1 MRERIYEY
9 CEGWSLTVNIEK
21 TKVMVFRKRDGI
33 LGTES
38 CSYNENVIEIVE
50 QFNNLG
56 FVISTNDWVKK
67 GIDMLAVKARK
78 SMRSLL
84 PYEGY
89 GHSYR

>member
-1 MRERIYEY
+1 MPRVRERIYEY

-21 TKVMVFRKRDGI
+21 TKVMVFRKLDGI

-78 SMRSLL
+78 S
-84 PYEGY
+84 
-89 GHSYR
+89 

>member
-1 MRERIYEY
+1 MNALYEY
-9 CEGWSLTVNIEK
+9 CEGWSLTVNIER

-38 CSYNENVIEIVE
+38 YSYNENVIEIVD

-56 FVISTNDWVKK
+56 FVISKK
-67 GIDMLAVKARK
+67 GINMLAVKARK

-89 GHSYR
+89 GLSY

>member
-1 MRERIYEY
+1 MFFSKH
-9 CEGWSLTVNIEK
+9 CEEWKLVFNVNK

-38 CSYNENVIEIVE
+38 CSYNENVIEIVD

-84 PYEGY
+84 PYTGY
-89 GHSYR
+89 EHSYR